1 EIAGIDPADVARLT
15 ASARQRTRATRLIF
29 TRWCLVVTNFERA
42 LYADPEGDLDTIFWD
57 LVERY
62 QEIHRPDA
70 RVAPDW
76 AAKIHIATDPVYYQN
91 YELGYL
97 ITAQI
102 EDRIRREF
110 GGLVGRPEAGRW
122 LIDHVFRPG
131 ATQEWTAHVR
141 TATGEALNPDY
152 FVRGLA

>member
-1 EIAGIDPADVARLT
+1 
-15 ASARQRTRATRLIF
+15 
-29 TRWCLVVTNFERA
+29 
-42 LYADPEGDLDTIFWD
+42 
-57 LVERY
+57 VERY
-62 QEIHRPDA
+62 QEIHRPDS

-97 ITAQI
+97 ITAQL
-102 EDRIRREF
+102 EDRIRRQF
-110 GGLVGRPEAGRW
+110 GGLVGHPEAGRW

-131 ATQEWTAHVR
+131 ATQEWTAHVL